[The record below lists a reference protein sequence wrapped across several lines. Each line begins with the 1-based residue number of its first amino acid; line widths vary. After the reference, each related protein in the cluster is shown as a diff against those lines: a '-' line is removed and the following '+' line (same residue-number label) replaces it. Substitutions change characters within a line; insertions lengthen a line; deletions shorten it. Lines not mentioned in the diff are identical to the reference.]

1 MLKELHIRNFALID
15 KLDIDFESG
24 FSVITGETGAG
35 KSIVLGAIGLLM
47 GQRADTKA
55 IKTGEQKCSIEA
67 HFNLSAYDMK
77 DWFDENE
84 IDFDADD
91 CIIRRELTASG
102 KSRGFINDTPA
113 SVHQMKELGEMLMD
127 VHSQHQNLLLQ
138 KEDFQ
143 LNTVDIIAHNTKERE
158 EYSKAFHELH
168 DAEKALAEL
177 KNSISDNR
185 KNEEFMRFQL
195 DELTAANLV
204 KGEQEE
210 LEQEQESASH
220 TEDIKSA
227 LYEADVLLNGDDNDI
242 ISNLKQ
248 VCSSIESITRVYP
261 HVEELS
267 ERLESAYIEIKDIA
281 SDISS
286 TLDDVEFDPERLEY
300 INNRLDTIYSLEK
313 KYSKGNVEELIE
325 ERDRLQKAIDAID
338 NSDEDL
344 KELSAKVDTLRKKAQ
359 QLAETLTKTRTNA
372 AKTVEDEIHKRL
384 TALGMPNVQ
393 FAVEL
398 TCNKTE
404 DSSHLTKDGQDKI
417 AFMFSANKGM
427 ALRPVSQ
434 VASGGEIARV
444 MLSLKAMISGAVK
457 LPTIIFDEIDT
468 GVSGKMAEKMA
479 DIMKEMGEAN
489 RQVISITH
497 LPQIAAKGSFHYK
510 VEKHDTESG
519 TTSLMRRLNDEERV
533 QEIAQMLSGENITD
547 AALTNARELLKTHSL
562 PLPKREGSSLL

>member
-15 KLDIDFESG
+15 SLDIDFESG

-55 IKTGEQKCSIEA
+55 IKTGAQKCSTEA

-77 DWFDENE
+77 KWFDENE

-143 LNTVDIIAHNTKERE
+143 LNTVDIIARNTKERE
-158 EYSKAFHELH
+158 AYTKAFHGLH
-168 DAEKALAEL
+168 AAEKALAEL
-177 KNSISDNR
+177 KESISENQ
-185 KNEEFMRFQL
+185 KNEDFMRFQL

-204 KGEQEE
+204 AGEQEE
-210 LEQEQESASH
+210 LEQEQDSASH
-220 TEDIKSA
+220 TEEIKSA
-227 LYEADVLLNGDDNDI
+227 LYTADTLLNGDNNDI
-242 ISNLKQ
+242 ISNLRH
-248 VCSSIESITRVYP
+248 VCGSIESITSVFP
-261 HVEELS
+261 QVEELS

-281 SDISS
+281 SDINSA
-286 TLDDVEFDPERLEY
+286 LDDVEFDPNRLEY
-300 INNRLDTIYSLEK
+300 INDRLDTLYSLEK
-313 KYSKGNVEELIE
+313 KYSKSTVEELIE
-325 ERDRLQKAIDAID
+325 ERDRLQRAIDAID
-338 NSDEDL
+338 NSDEEL
-344 KELSAKVDTLRKKAQ
+344 KEQTAKVVSLRKEAM
-359 QLAETLTKTRTNA
+359 QLAEALTKTRAKA
-372 AKTVEDEIHKRL
+372 AKTVEEEIHKRL

-398 TCNKTE
+398 TCNKSD

-479 DIMKEMGEAN
+479 EIMKEMGEAN

-497 LPQIAAKGSFHYK
+497 LPQIASKGSCHYK

-533 QEIAQMLSGENITD
+533 QEIAQMLSGENITE
-547 AALTNARELLKTHSL
+547 AALTNARELLK
-562 PLPKREGSSLL
+562 R

>member
-1 MLKELHIRNFALID
+1 MLKELHIKNFALID
-15 KLDIDFESG
+15 RLDIDFESG

-67 HFNLSAYDMK
+67 HFNLSAYDMQE
-77 DWFDENE
+77 WFDENE

-113 SVHQMKELGEMLMD
+113 TVHQMKELGEMLMD

-143 LNTVDIIAHNTKERE
+143 LNTVDIIANNVKERV
-158 EYSKAFHELH
+158 EYTKVFRELH
-168 DAEKALAEL
+168 AAEKALAEL
-177 KNSISDNR
+177 KESISSNQ
-185 KNEEFMRFQL
+185 KNEDFMRFQL

-204 KGEQEE
+204 DGEQEE

-227 LYEADVLLNGDDNDI
+227 LYEADTLLNGDNNDI

-248 VCSSIESITRVYP
+248 VCSSIDSITRVFP
-261 HVEELS
+261 QVNELS

-281 SDISS
+281 SDISNA
-286 TLDDVEFDPERLEY
+286 LDDVEFDPARLEY
-300 INNRLDTIYSLEK
+300 INNRLDTFYSLEK
-313 KYSKGNVEELIE
+313 KYQKDSIAELIE
-325 ERDRLQKAIDAID
+325 ERDRLQQAIDAID
-338 NSDEDL
+338 NSDEEL
-344 KELSAKVDTLRKKAQ
+344 KEQSAKVASLQKKAQ
-359 QLAETLTKTRTNA
+359 QLADVLTKTRTKA
-372 AKTVEDEIHKRL
+372 AKTVEEEIHKRL

-398 TCNKTE
+398 TTNKAD

-457 LPTIIFDEIDT
+457 LPTIIFDEIVT
-468 GVSGKMAEKMA
+468 GVSGKIAEKMA

-497 LPQIAAKGSFHYK
+497 LPQIASKGSFHYK
-510 VEKHDTESG
+510 VEKHDTDSG
-519 TTSLMRRLNDEERV
+519 TTSLMRRLSEEERIH
-533 QEIAQMLSGENITD
+533 EIAQMLSGENITD
-547 AALTNARELLKTHSL
+547 AALTNARELLK
-562 PLPKREGSSLL
+562 K

>member
-15 KLDIDFESG
+15 SLDIDFESG

-55 IKTGEQKCSIEA
+55 IKTDAQKCSIEA
-67 HFNLSAYDMK
+67 HFNLSAYDMQE
-77 DWFDENE
+77 WFDENE

-113 SVHQMKELGEMLMD
+113 TVHQMKELGEMLMD

-143 LNTVDIIAHNTKERE
+143 LNTVDIIANNTIERT
-158 EYSKAFHELH
+158 EYTKAFNELH
-168 DAEKALAEL
+168 AAEKVLAEL
-177 KNSISDNR
+177 KKNISENQ

-195 DELTAANLV
+195 DELTAANLIE
-204 KGEQEE
+204 GEQEK
-210 LEQEQESASH
+210 LEQEQESATH

-227 LYEADVLLNGDDNDI
+227 LYEADVLLNGDSNDI
-242 ISNLKQ
+242 IGNLKQ
-248 VCSSIESITRVYP
+248 VCGSIENITKIFP
-261 HVEELS
+261 QVEEIS

-281 SDISS
+281 SDISGA
-286 TLDDVEFDPERLEY
+286 LDDVDFDPERLEY
-300 INNRLDTIYSLEK
+300 INNRLDMFYSLEK
-313 KYSKGNVEELIE
+313 KYSKSTVEELIE
-325 ERDRLQKAIDAID
+325 ERDRLQKAVDAID
-338 NSDEDL
+338 NSDEEL
-344 KELSAKVDTLRKKAQ
+344 KEQTAKVASLLKKAQ
-359 QLAETLTKTRTNA
+359 QHADNLTKTRTKS
-372 AKTVEDEIHKRL
+372 AKTVEAEIHKRL

-398 TCNKTE
+398 TCNKSD

-427 ALRPVSQ
+427 VLRPVSQ

-510 VEKHDTESG
+510 VEKHETENG

-547 AALTNARELLKTHSL
+547 AALTNAKELLK
-562 PLPKREGSSLL
+562 PAAN

>member
-113 SVHQMKELGEMLMD
+113 SVHHMKELGEMLMD

-195 DELTAANLV
+195 DELTAANFV

-248 VCSSIESITRVYP
+248 VCSSIGSITRVYP

-359 QLAETLTKTRTNA
+359 QLAETLTKTRTKA

-562 PLPKREGSSLL
+562 PLP

>member
-15 KLDIDFESG
+15 SLDIDFESG

-55 IKTGEQKCSIEA
+55 IKTGAQKCSIEA

-77 DWFDENE
+77 KWFDENE
-84 IDFDADD
+84 IDYDADD

-158 EYSKAFHELH
+158 AYTKAFHGLH
-168 DAEKALAEL
+168 AAEKALAEL
-177 KNSISDNR
+177 KESISENQ
-185 KNEEFMRFQL
+185 KNEDFMRFQL

-204 KGEQEE
+204 AGEQEE
-210 LEQEQESASH
+210 LEQEQDSASH
-220 TEDIKSA
+220 TEEIKSA
-227 LYEADVLLNGDDNDI
+227 LYTADTLLNGDNNDI

-248 VCSSIESITRVYP
+248 VCGSIESITSVFP
-261 HVEELS
+261 QVEELS

-281 SDISS
+281 SDINSA
-286 TLDDVEFDPERLEY
+286 LDDVEFDPNRLEY
-300 INNRLDTIYSLEK
+300 INDRLDTLYSLER
-313 KYSKGNVEELIE
+313 KYSKNTVEELIE
-325 ERDRLQKAIDAID
+325 ERDRLQRAIDTID
-338 NSDEDL
+338 NSDEEL
-344 KELSAKVDTLRKKAQ
+344 KEQTAKVVSLRKEAM
-359 QLAETLTKTRTNA
+359 QLAEALTKTRAKA
-372 AKTVEDEIHKRL
+372 AKTVEEEIHKRL

-398 TCNKTE
+398 TCNKSD

-427 ALRPVSQ
+427 SLRPVSQ

-479 DIMKEMGEAN
+479 EIMKEMGEAN

-497 LPQIAAKGSFHYK
+497 LPQIASKGSCHYK

-533 QEIAQMLSGENITD
+533 QEIAQMLSGENITE
-547 AALTNARELLKTHSL
+547 AALTNARELLK
-562 PLPKREGSSLL
+562 PAAN

>member
-84 IDFDADD
+84 IDFDAED

-195 DELTAANLV
+195 DELTAANFV

-359 QLAETLTKTRTNA
+359 QLAETLTKTRTKA

-393 FAVEL
+393 FAVDL

-562 PLPKREGSSLL
+562 PLP

>member
-15 KLDIDFESG
+15 SLDIDFESG

-55 IKTGEQKCSIEA
+55 IKTGAQKCSIEA

-77 DWFDENE
+77 KWFDENE

-158 EYSKAFHELH
+158 AYTKAFHELH
-168 DAEKALAEL
+168 AAEKALAEL
-177 KNSISDNR
+177 KESISENQ
-185 KNEEFMRFQL
+185 KNEDFMRFQL

-204 KGEQEE
+204 VGEQEE
-210 LEQEQESASH
+210 LEQEQDSASH
-220 TEDIKSA
+220 TEEIKSA
-227 LYEADVLLNGDDNDI
+227 LYTADTLLNGDNNDI

-248 VCSSIESITRVYP
+248 VCGSIESITTVFP
-261 HVEELS
+261 QVEELS

-281 SDISS
+281 SDINSA
-286 TLDDVEFDPERLEY
+286 LDDVEFNPKRLEY
-300 INNRLDTIYSLEK
+300 INDRLDTFYSLEK
-313 KYSKGNVEELIE
+313 KYSKNTVEELIE
-325 ERDRLQKAIDAID
+325 ERDRLQRAIDTID
-338 NSDEDL
+338 NSDEEL
-344 KELSAKVDTLRKKAQ
+344 KEQTAKVVSLRKEAM
-359 QLAETLTKTRTNA
+359 QLAEALTKTRAKA
-372 AKTVEDEIHKRL
+372 AKTVEEEIHKRL

-398 TCNKTE
+398 TCNKSD

-427 ALRPVSQ
+427 ELRPVSQ

-479 DIMKEMGEAN
+479 EIMKEMGEAN

-497 LPQIAAKGSFHYK
+497 LPQIASKGSCHYK

-533 QEIAQMLSGENITD
+533 QEIAQMLSGENITE
-547 AALTNARELLKTHSL
+547 AALTNARELLK
-562 PLPKREGSSLL
+562 R

>member
-168 DAEKALAEL
+168 DAKKALAEL

-195 DELTAANLV
+195 DELTAANFV

-393 FAVEL
+393 FAIEL

-562 PLPKREGSSLL
+562 PLP

>member
-1 MLKELHIRNFALID
+1 MLKELHIKNFALID
-15 KLDIDFESG
+15 RLDIDFESG

-67 HFNLSAYDMK
+67 HFNLSAYDMQE
-77 DWFDENE
+77 WFDENE

-113 SVHQMKELGEMLMD
+113 TVHQMKELGEMLMD

-143 LNTVDIIAHNTKERE
+143 LNTVDIIANNVKERV
-158 EYSKAFHELH
+158 EYTKVFRELH
-168 DAEKALAEL
+168 AAEKVLAEL
-177 KNSISDNR
+177 KESISSNQ
-185 KNEEFMRFQL
+185 KNEDFMRFQL

-204 KGEQEE
+204 DGEQEE
-210 LEQEQESASH
+210 LELEQESASH

-227 LYEADVLLNGDDNDI
+227 LYEADTLLNGDNNDI

-248 VCSSIESITRVYP
+248 VCSSIDSITSVFP
-261 HVEELS
+261 QVNELS

-281 SDISS
+281 SDISNA
-286 TLDDVEFDPERLEY
+286 LDDVEFDPARLEY
-300 INNRLDTIYSLEK
+300 INSRLDTFYSLEK
-313 KYSKGNVEELIE
+313 KYQKDSIAELIE
-325 ERDRLQKAIDAID
+325 ERDRLQQAIDAID
-338 NSDEDL
+338 NSDEEL
-344 KELSAKVDTLRKKAQ
+344 KEQSAKVASLQKKAQ
-359 QLAETLTKTRTNA
+359 QLADVLTKTRTKA
-372 AKTVEDEIHKRL
+372 AKTVEEEIHKRL

-398 TCNKTE
+398 TTNKAD

-468 GVSGKMAEKMA
+468 GVSGKIAEKMA

-497 LPQIAAKGSFHYK
+497 LPQIASKGSFHYK
-510 VEKHDTESG
+510 VEKHDTDNG
-519 TTSLMRRLNDEERV
+519 TTSLMRRLSEEERIH
-533 QEIAQMLSGENITD
+533 EIAQMLSGENITD
-547 AALTNARELLKTHSL
+547 AALTNARELLK
-562 PLPKREGSSLL
+562 K

>member
-15 KLDIDFESG
+15 SLDIDFESG

-55 IKTGEQKCSIEA
+55 IKTGAQKCCIEA

-77 DWFDENE
+77 EWFDENE
-84 IDFDADD
+84 IDYDADD

-113 SVHQMKELGEMLMD
+113 TVHQMKELGEMLMD

-143 LNTVDIIAHNTKERE
+143 LNTVDIIARNTKERE
-158 EYSKAFHELH
+158 VYTKAFNDFHA
-168 DAEKALAEL
+168 AEKTLAEL
-177 KNSISDNR
+177 KESISENQE
-185 KNEEFMRFQL
+185 NEDFMRFQL
-195 DELTAANLV
+195 DELMAANLV
-204 KGEQEE
+204 AGEQEE
-210 LEQEQESASH
+210 LEQEQDSASH
-220 TEDIKSA
+220 TEEIKSA
-227 LYEADVLLNGDDNDI
+227 LYAADTLLNGDDNDI
-242 ISNLKQ
+242 IGNLKQ
-248 VCSSIESITRVYP
+248 VCSSIESITSVFP
-261 HVEELS
+261 QVEELS

-281 SDISS
+281 SDINSA
-286 TLDDVEFDPERLEY
+286 LDDVEFDPERLEY
-300 INNRLDTIYSLEK
+300 INDRLDTFYSLEK
-313 KYSKGNVEELIE
+313 KYSKNTVEELIE
-325 ERDRLQKAIDAID
+325 ERDRLQRAIDAID
-338 NSDEDL
+338 NSDEEL
-344 KELSAKVDTLRKKAQ
+344 KEQTAKVASLRNEAQ
-359 QLAETLTKTRTNA
+359 QLAEALTKTRTKA
-372 AKTVEDEIHKRL
+372 AKTVEEEIHKRL

-398 TCNKTE
+398 TCNKSD

-479 DIMKEMGEAN
+479 EIMKEMGEAN

-497 LPQIAAKGSFHYK
+497 LPQIASKGSCHYK

-533 QEIAQMLSGENITD
+533 QEIAQMLSGENITE
-547 AALTNARELLKTHSL
+547 AALTNARELLK
-562 PLPKREGSSLL
+562 PAAN

>member
-15 KLDIDFESG
+15 RLDIDFESG

-67 HFNLSAYDMK
+67 HFNLSAYDMQE
-77 DWFDENE
+77 WFDGNE

-113 SVHQMKELGEMLMD
+113 TVHQMKELGEMLMD

-143 LNTVDIIAHNTKERE
+143 LNTVDIIANNTKERD
-158 EYSKAFHELH
+158 EYVKAFRELH
-168 DAEKALAEL
+168 AAEKTLAEL
-177 KNSISDNR
+177 KASISSNQ

-204 KGEQEE
+204 DGEQEE

-227 LYEADVLLNGDDNDI
+227 LYEADTLLNGDNNDI

-248 VCSSIESITRVYP
+248 VCSSIDSITSVFP
-261 HVEELS
+261 QVNELS

-281 SDISS
+281 SDISNS
-286 TLDDVEFDPERLEY
+286 LDDVEFDPARLEY
-300 INNRLDTIYSLEK
+300 INSRLDTFYSLEK
-313 KYSKGNVEELIE
+313 KYQKDSIAELIE
-325 ERDRLQKAIDAID
+325 ERDRLQQAIDAID
-338 NSDEDL
+338 NSDEEL
-344 KELSAKVDTLRKKAQ
+344 KEQTAKVAALQKKAQ
-359 QLAETLTKTRTNA
+359 QLADVLTKTRTKA
-372 AKTVEDEIHKRL
+372 AKTVEEEIHKRL

-398 TCNKTE
+398 TTNKAN
-404 DSSHLTKDGQDKI
+404 DSTHLTKDGQDKI

-468 GVSGKMAEKMA
+468 GVSGKIAEKMA

-497 LPQIAAKGSFHYK
+497 LPQIASKGSFHYK
-510 VEKHDTESG
+510 VEKHDTDNG
-519 TTSLMRRLNDEERV
+519 TTSLMRRLSEEERIH
-533 QEIAQMLSGENITD
+533 EIAQMLSGENITD
-547 AALTNARELLKTHSL
+547 AALTNARELLK
-562 PLPKREGSSLL
+562 K

>member
-15 KLDIDFESG
+15 SLDIDFESG

-55 IKTGEQKCSIEA
+55 IKTGAQKCSIEA

-77 DWFDENE
+77 KWFDENE

-143 LNTVDIIAHNTKERE
+143 LNTVDIIARNTKERE
-158 EYSKAFHELH
+158 AYTKAFHGLH
-168 DAEKALAEL
+168 AAEKALAEL
-177 KNSISDNR
+177 KESISENQ
-185 KNEEFMRFQL
+185 KNEDFMRFQL

-204 KGEQEE
+204 AGEQEE
-210 LEQEQESASH
+210 LEQEQDSASH
-220 TEDIKSA
+220 TEEIKSA
-227 LYEADVLLNGDDNDI
+227 LYTADTLLNGDNNDI

-248 VCSSIESITRVYP
+248 VCGSIESITSVFP
-261 HVEELS
+261 QVEELS

-281 SDISS
+281 SDINSA
-286 TLDDVEFDPERLEY
+286 LDDVEFDPNRLEY
-300 INNRLDTIYSLEK
+300 INDRLDTLYSFEK
-313 KYSKGNVEELIE
+313 KYSKSTVEELIE
-325 ERDRLQKAIDAID
+325 ERDRLQRAIDAID
-338 NSDEDL
+338 NSDEEL
-344 KELSAKVDTLRKKAQ
+344 KEQTAKVVSLRKEAMR
-359 QLAETLTKTRTNA
+359 LAEALTKTRAKA
-372 AKTVEDEIHKRL
+372 AKTVEEEIHKRL

-398 TCNKTE
+398 TCNKSD

-427 ALRPVSQ
+427 ELRPVSQ

-468 GVSGKMAEKMA
+468 GVSGKMAE
-479 DIMKEMGEAN
+479 IMKEMGEAN

-497 LPQIAAKGSFHYK
+497 LPQIASKGSCHYK

-533 QEIAQMLSGENITD
+533 QEIAQMLSGENITE
-547 AALTNARELLKTHSL
+547 AALTNARELLK
-562 PLPKREGSSLL
+562 PAAN

>member
-15 KLDIDFESG
+15 RLDIDFESG

-67 HFNLSAYDMK
+67 HFNLSAYDMQE
-77 DWFDENE
+77 WFDGNE

-113 SVHQMKELGEMLMD
+113 TVHQMKELGEMLMD

-143 LNTVDIIAHNTKERE
+143 LNTVDIIANNTKERD
-158 EYSKAFHELH
+158 EYVKAFRELH
-168 DAEKALAEL
+168 AAEKTLAEL
-177 KNSISDNR
+177 KASISSNQ

-204 KGEQEE
+204 DGEQEE

-227 LYEADVLLNGDDNDI
+227 LYEADTLLNGDNNDI

-248 VCSSIESITRVYP
+248 VCSSIDSITSVFP
-261 HVEELS
+261 QVNELS

-281 SDISS
+281 SDISNA
-286 TLDDVEFDPERLEY
+286 LDDVEFDPAKLEY
-300 INNRLDTIYSLEK
+300 INSRLDTFYSLEK
-313 KYSKGNVEELIE
+313 KYQKDSIAELIE
-325 ERDRLQKAIDAID
+325 ERDRLQQAIDAID
-338 NSDEDL
+338 NSDEEL
-344 KELSAKVDTLRKKAQ
+344 KEQTAKVAALQKKAQ
-359 QLAETLTKTRTNA
+359 QLADVLTKTRTKA
-372 AKTVEDEIHKRL
+372 AKTVEEEIHKRL

-398 TCNKTE
+398 TTNKAN
-404 DSSHLTKDGQDKI
+404 DSTHLTKDGQDKI

-468 GVSGKMAEKMA
+468 GVSGKIAEKMA

-497 LPQIAAKGSFHYK
+497 LPQIASKGSFHYK
-510 VEKHDTESG
+510 VEKHDTDNG
-519 TTSLMRRLNDEERV
+519 TTSLMRRLSEEERIH
-533 QEIAQMLSGENITD
+533 EIAQMLSGENITD
-547 AALTNARELLKTHSL
+547 AALTNARELLK
-562 PLPKREGSSLL
+562 K

>member
-15 KLDIDFESG
+15 SLDIDFESG

-55 IKTGEQKCSIEA
+55 IKTGAQKCSIEA
-67 HFNLSAYDMK
+67 HFNLSTYDMK
-77 DWFDENE
+77 KWFDENE

-143 LNTVDIIAHNTKERE
+143 LNTVDIIAHDTKERE
-158 EYSKAFHELH
+158 AYTKAFHGLH
-168 DAEKALAEL
+168 AAEKALAEL
-177 KNSISDNR
+177 KESISENQ
-185 KNEEFMRFQL
+185 KNEDFMRFQL

-204 KGEQEE
+204 AGEQEE
-210 LEQEQESASH
+210 LEQEQDSASH
-220 TEDIKSA
+220 TEEIKSA
-227 LYEADVLLNGDDNDI
+227 LYTADTLLNGDNNDI

-248 VCSSIESITRVYP
+248 VCGSIESITSVFP
-261 HVEELS
+261 QVEELS

-281 SDISS
+281 SDINSA
-286 TLDDVEFDPERLEY
+286 LDDVEFDPNRLEY
-300 INNRLDTIYSLEK
+300 INDRLDTLYSLEK
-313 KYSKGNVEELIE
+313 KYSKSTVEELIE
-325 ERDRLQKAIDAID
+325 ERDRLQRAIDAID
-338 NSDEDL
+338 NSDEEL
-344 KELSAKVDTLRKKAQ
+344 KEQTAKVVSLRKEAM
-359 QLAETLTKTRTNA
+359 QLAEALTKTRAKA
-372 AKTVEDEIHKRL
+372 AKTVEEEIHKRL

-398 TCNKTE
+398 TCNKSD

-479 DIMKEMGEAN
+479 EIMKEMGEAN

-497 LPQIAAKGSFHYK
+497 LPQIASKGSCHYK

-533 QEIAQMLSGENITD
+533 QEIAQMLSGENITE
-547 AALTNARELLKTHSL
+547 AALTNARELLK
-562 PLPKREGSSLL
+562 R

>member
-67 HFNLSAYDMK
+67 HFNLSSYDMK

-325 ERDRLQKAIDAID
+325 EHDRLQKAIDAID

-359 QLAETLTKTRTNA
+359 QLAETLTKTRTKA

-562 PLPKREGSSLL
+562 PLP

>member
-185 KNEEFMRFQL
+185 KNEEFIRFQL
-195 DELTAANLV
+195 DELTAANFV

-547 AALTNARELLKTHSL
+547 AALTNARELLK
-562 PLPKREGSSLL
+562 PAAN

>member
-195 DELTAANLV
+195 DELTAANFV

-497 LPQIAAKGSFHYK
+497 LPQIAVKGSFHYK

-562 PLPKREGSSLL
+562 PLP

>member
-15 KLDIDFESG
+15 RLDIDFESG

-67 HFNLSAYDMK
+67 HFNLSAYDMQE
-77 DWFDENE
+77 WFDGNE

-113 SVHQMKELGEMLMD
+113 TVHQMKELGEMLMD

-143 LNTVDIIAHNTKERE
+143 LNTVDIIANNTKERD
-158 EYSKAFHELH
+158 EYVKAFRELH
-168 DAEKALAEL
+168 AAEKTLAEL
-177 KNSISDNR
+177 KASISSNQ

-204 KGEQEE
+204 DGEQEE
-210 LEQEQESASH
+210 LEQEQESTSH

-227 LYEADVLLNGDDNDI
+227 LYEADTLLNGDNNDI

-248 VCSSIESITRVYP
+248 VCSSIDSITSVFP
-261 HVEELS
+261 QVNELS

-281 SDISS
+281 SDISNA
-286 TLDDVEFDPERLEY
+286 LDDVEFDPARLEY
-300 INNRLDTIYSLEK
+300 INSRLDTFYSLEK
-313 KYSKGNVEELIE
+313 KYQKDSIAELIE
-325 ERDRLQKAIDAID
+325 ERDRLQQAIDAID
-338 NSDEDL
+338 NSDEEL
-344 KELSAKVDTLRKKAQ
+344 KEQTAKVAALQKKAQ
-359 QLAETLTKTRTNA
+359 QLADVLTKTRTKA
-372 AKTVEDEIHKRL
+372 AKTVEEEIHKRL

-398 TCNKTE
+398 TTNKAN
-404 DSSHLTKDGQDKI
+404 DSTHLTKDGQDKI

-468 GVSGKMAEKMA
+468 GVSGKIAEKMA

-497 LPQIAAKGSFHYK
+497 LPQIASKGSFHYK
-510 VEKHDTESG
+510 VEKHDTDNG
-519 TTSLMRRLNDEERV
+519 TTSLMRRLSEEERIH
-533 QEIAQMLSGENITD
+533 EIAQMLSGENITD
-547 AALTNARELLKTHSL
+547 AALTNARELLK
-562 PLPKREGSSLL
+562 K